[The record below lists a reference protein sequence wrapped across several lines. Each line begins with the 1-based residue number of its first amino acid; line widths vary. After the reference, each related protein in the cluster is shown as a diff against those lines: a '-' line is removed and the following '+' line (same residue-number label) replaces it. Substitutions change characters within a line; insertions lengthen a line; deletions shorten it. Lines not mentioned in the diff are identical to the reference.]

1 MSNSIIGGFNNTA
14 TNTNTIIVGQGS
26 IGVSGS
32 IGVCGSIGMAGSI
45 GANGTG
51 GPGSGAYQITDWKE
65 ELMKKYNNRFTIKTD
80 YDSMTFAPTNV
91 ITDTNTNKE
100 YKFTPKSISNIVN
113 ETDLFIQALIT
124 IIRDEKLDN
133 IING

>member
-1 MSNSIIGGFNNTA
+1 MNSIIGGYNNTA

-32 IGVCGSIGMAGSI
+32 IGICGSIGMTGSI
-45 GANGTG
+45 GSNSTS
-51 GPGSGAYQITDWKE
+51 GPAGFQITDWKE
-65 ELMKKYNNRFTIKTD
+65 ELMKKYNNRFTIETD
-80 YDSMTFAPTNV
+80 YDSMSFAPTNL